1 VIEVNTLTSKSI
13 NLKKYCHFAKDHD
26 EIQVVEWING
36 EGFDVV
42 IDDVQPQRFSMTY
55 GQFDALQLL
64 IAYNV

>member
-1 VIEVNTLTSKSI
+1 MIEVNTLTSKSI
-13 NLKKYCHFAKDHD
+13 NLKKYCHFAKEHD

-42 IDDVQPQRFSMTY
+42 IHTGQPKTFSMTY
-55 GQFDALQLL
+55 GEFDALQLL